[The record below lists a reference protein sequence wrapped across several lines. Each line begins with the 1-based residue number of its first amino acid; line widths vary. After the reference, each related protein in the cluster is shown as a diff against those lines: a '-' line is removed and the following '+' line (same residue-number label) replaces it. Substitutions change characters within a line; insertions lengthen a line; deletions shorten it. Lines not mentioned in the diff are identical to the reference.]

1 MVAIGFSGLKQ
12 SVALAAIICG
22 ALSGCTSVEQASKAD
37 LKATPAVASLPKS
50 ATDATANIAA
60 ATQPSATAG
69 PATAAGATASLQ
81 PGTVAP
87 GAQPVAGAPAMAVAT
102 VAPTSPLPAIDQQT
116 GETLAAV
123 AVPMPNPS
131 RQELVFAAAPAAN
144 AVAAPVTAA
153 VASPAQLAAGA
164 PATMATTAYAPIPL
178 TPEMT
183 AIQAV
188 VPTPRPGT
196 PAQPTIQLAY
206 AATPQMNMA
215 VLSAMDAAPA
225 MMDFRFD
232 ESGPTEV
239 PAALDDSDDDTSGPT
254 VEKSYISRLIS
265 KYAKLYEV
273 PESLLHRVVHR
284 ESRYNPSAY
293 NKRGYFGLM
302 QIKYNTAKSM
312 GYDGPANG
320 LFDAE
325 TNIKYAA
332 KYLRGAWVVADNK
345 EDDAVRLYA
354 RGYYYDAKRKGM
366 GDIANGNY

>member
-22 ALSGCTSVEQASKAD
+22 ALSGCTSVEQTSKSD
-37 LKATPAVASLPKS
+37 LKATPAVASLPKPTTGTAANVAS
-50 ATDATANIAA
+50 APQTPTTNAPAITA
-60 ATQPSATAG
+60 AG
-69 PATAAGATASLQ
+69 TPMPPQSGAPATAVASVT
-81 PGTVAP
+81 PPEV
-87 GAQPVAGAPAMAVAT
+87 
-102 VAPTSPLPAIDQQT
+102 PLPAIDQQT
-116 GETLAAV
+116 GETLASV
-123 AVPMPNPS
+123 AVPMPNPN
-131 RQELVFAAAPAAN
+131 RPELAATAVPAVN
-144 AVAAPVTAA
+144 AVSASLAPT

-196 PAQPTIQLAY
+196 PAQPAIQLAY
-206 AATPQMNMA
+206 AATPQTSMA

-225 MMDFRFD
+225 MMDFGFD

-239 PAALDDSDDDTSGPT
+239 PATLDDADGDTSGPT
-254 VEKSYISRLIS
+254 VEKNYISQLIT
-265 KYAKLYEV
+265 KYAKLYQV

-284 ESRYNPSAY
+284 ESRYNPGAY

-312 GYDGPANG
+312 GYDGNPAG

-325 TNIKYAA
+325 TNIKYAG
-332 KYLRGAWVVADNK
+332 KYLQGAWQVADKK

-366 GDIANGNY
+366 TDIAQGNY